1 MMPELYHTPVVRAEM
16 LIRRPVEVVFEAFIE
31 PAITTK
37 FWFTKSS
44 GRVEEGKKVKWEW
57 EMYGVSDRVF
67 VKRLEE
73 NERIHIQSSDGTE
86 VEWTFV
92 SRKDNETMV
101 TILNSGFKGSGDEIV
116 NTAIDSMGGYTMVL
130 CGLKALLEHNIILNL
145 VPDKAP
151 DFHVK

>member
-1 MMPELYHTPVVRAEM
+1 MPELYHTPVVRAEM

-44 GRVEEGKKVKWEW
+44 GRVEEGKKIQWEW

>member
-1 MMPELYHTPVVRAEM
+1 MMPELYHAPVVRAEM

-92 SRKDNETMV
+92 SRKENETMV

>member
-1 MMPELYHTPVVRAEM
+1 MPELYHTPVVRAEM

-44 GRVEEGKKVKWEW
+44 GRVEEGKKVQWEW

-92 SRKDNETMV
+92 SRKENETMV

>member
-1 MMPELYHTPVVRAEM
+1 MPELYHAPVVRAEM

-92 SRKDNETMV
+92 SRKENETMV

>member
-101 TILNSGFKGSGDEIV
+101 TIINSGFKGSGDEIV

>member
-1 MMPELYHTPVVRAEM
+1 MPELYHTPVVRAEM

-101 TILNSGFKGSGDEIV
+101 TIINSGFKGSGDEIV

>member
-92 SRKDNETMV
+92 SLKDNETMV